1 MAFLLQIFFEAVVS
15 LRPIIFCKSLKI
27 KSISIPFDRKESMME
42 KMKLMLV
49 DDEERFLSTMSKVL
63 SVEIPIVIPDK
74 K

>member
-1 MAFLLQIFFEAVVS
+1 
-15 LRPIIFCKSLKI
+15 
-27 KSISIPFDRKESMME
+27 ME